1 MIWWSVRYYPAVL
14 VWLFWFE
21 VAERKT
27 ATVKDSRRES
37 LAWLRVLELRNER
50 RRARGFRI
58 DR

>member
-1 MIWWSVRYYPAVL
+1 MIWWSVRYYTALL

-21 VAERKT
+21 VAERT
-27 ATVKDSRRES
+27 AAIKDNRRES
-37 LAWLRVLELRNER
+37 LAWLRVLELRRER